1 MGRKPITPNQRSIPV
16 SFSVKPVLAD
26 RIEQMAYDQRFTRSR
41 FLSEAV
47 LRYINFIEMG
57 GLEGSENVTDMTLGR
72 RVLIG
77 ANALQEA
84 NRENEPLPENII
96 DFLKEQLS
104 IYETKELIREIDA
117 KELPSIPSDGA
128 LIDADIT
135 FDKVPNQSEYQIFNH
150 GTNVGKIYKSQG
162 KHRGKAKA
170 TNWLVDSG
178 GFLNAYKT
186 LKAAK
191 TAVLKEWE

>member
-1 MGRKPITPNQRSIPV
+1 MGRKSISPTQRSIPV

-57 GLEGSENVTDMTLGR
+57 GLEGSENVSDMTLGR

-96 DFLKEQLS
+96 EFLKNQLS
-104 IYETKELIREIDA
+104 IYETKGLIREIDA
-117 KELPSIPSDGA
+117 KEGKRSSFAELDA

-135 FDKVPNQSEYQIFNH
+135 FKKIPKRREYNIFNH
-150 GTNVGKIYKSQG
+150 GTQIGTIEYSPDFKAWITSIGNDRDS
-162 KHRGKAKA
+162 HR
-170 TNWLVDSG
+170 
-178 GFLNAYKT
+178 T
-186 LKAAK
+186 LKHAK
-191 TAVLKEWE
+191 LTVMEAWS